1 VHEAGKGRE
10 NERGGLLSPPGEF
23 SPLANS
29 REEKLELYEI
39 LGTFS
44 NSQGNI
50 KLISPKYN
58 IRNEPNLKINN
69 TNVEARIHIGPN
81 FWIRTLIILFA
92 STLNNIHIVIIVIH
106 AKIILKV

>member
-1 VHEAGKGRE
+1 M
-10 NERGGLLSPPGEF
+10 SPPGEF